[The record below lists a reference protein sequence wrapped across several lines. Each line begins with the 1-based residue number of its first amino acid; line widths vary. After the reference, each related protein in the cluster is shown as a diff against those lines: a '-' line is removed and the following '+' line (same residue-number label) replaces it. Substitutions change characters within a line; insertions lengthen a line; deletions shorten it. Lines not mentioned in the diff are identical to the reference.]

1 MKYRIDYN
9 LKGQARFWVCE
20 SDVELQQD
28 DALAVVL
35 SLHGH
40 SDPVADMRKSKP
52 STIGEQRVAVSDL
65 GISDVRIQ
73 LLG

>member
-9 LKGQARFWVCE
+9 MKGQPRFWVCE

-40 SDPVADMRKSKP
+40 SDPVADMRKSVP

-65 GISDVRIQ
+65 GISDVRLQ